1 MFKTGKIKI
10 HSSGVPDSV
19 KMQSHSAAQAV
30 AQKRKKIAIK
40 QDLR

>member
-19 KMQSHSAAQAV
+19 KMQTHSAAQTV
-30 AQKRKKIAIK
+30 AKEKENS
-40 QDLR
+40 D